1 MDDTKPEMT
10 HLEHGVSNEQGL
22 PASTFRRGSPEE
34 KALVR
39 KIDFRVLPM
48 LWISKSTELCGG
60 VFWCTDSDPHSV
72 VRAALRTD
80 SAFCPALSVICAV
93 SSTTLTVR
101 TSV

>member
-48 LWISKSTELCGG
+48 LWISKSTELGGG
-60 VFWCTDSDPHSV
+60 VFWCTDSDLHSV
-72 VRAALRTD
+72 VRAAPRTD
-80 SAFCPALSVICAV
+80 FAFCPLSVICAV